1 MRQGHGERRN
11 QDRARNRARSVSA
24 ACRLGGA
31 LLLGAAATLSAA
43 AAGDAGVTPA
53 SGSSLVARL
62 KAGVDWT
69 AFGRVGEG
77 EAAPMATAHAAGRP
91 PGDWLLHGFQ
101 LTGADLFRLNCRS
114 CHGPEGKG
122 GRSGIPPLWGAVEK
136 APIATGEEGGEIRV
150 RHRLV
155 EGGRVMPNFIHLE
168 PDETNLLIGH
178 LRTLGKPNAVSPKTT
193 LNQSAMRVGEHV
205 VKATC
210 QVCHDAVAGAER
222 MPADAQ
228 VPTLADMTDKYAA
241 GEFVRKTRAGSPQS
255 GGTHGRMPRFDYLST
270 EELEA
275 AYVYLVAFPP
285 QAGAK

>member
-1 MRQGHGERRN
+1 MRQAQGACGS
-11 QDRARNRARSVSA
+11 RNRARSLNGIFWLA
-24 ACRLGGA
+24 GA
-31 LLLGAAATLSAA
+31 LVMGAGTSLF
-43 AAGDAGVTPA
+43 AAGGGDVTPA
-53 SGSSLVARL
+53 RGPSLVARL
-62 KAGVDWT
+62 KSGVDWT

-77 EAAPMATAHAAGRP
+77 ETAAAATALTEGRP
-91 PGDWLLHGFQ
+91 PGDWLLHGFE

-136 APIATGEEGGEIRV
+136 APISPGEEAGEIRV

-155 EGGRVMPNFIHLE
+155 EGGRVMPNFVHLE

-178 LRTLGKPNAVSPKTT
+178 LKTLGKPGAASPKTT

-210 QVCHDAVAGAER
+210 QVCHDATAADAGPQPR
-222 MPADAQ
+222 IPADAQ
-228 VPTLADMTDKYAA
+228 VPTLADMTDKYSA
-241 GEFVRKTRAGSPQS
+241 GEFLRKTRAGSPQQ
-255 GGTHGRMPRFDYLST
+255 GGAHGRMPRFDYLST

-285 QAGAK
+285 QAGPK

>member
-1 MRQGHGERRN
+1 MRQAQGACGSRT
-11 QDRARNRARSVSA
+11 RARSLNRSVWLA
-24 ACRLGGA
+24 GA
-31 LLLGAAATLSAA
+31 LVVGAGASLAAAT
-43 AAGDAGVTPA
+43 GDAAVTPA
-53 SGSSLVARL
+53 RGPSLVARL

-77 EAAPMATAHAAGRP
+77 ETAAAATALDQGRP
-91 PGDWLLHGFQ
+91 PGDWLLHGFE

-136 APIATGEEGGEIRV
+136 APLAPGEEAGEIRV

-155 EGGRVMPNFIHLE
+155 EGGRVMPNFVHLE
-168 PDETNLLIGH
+168 PAETNLLIGH
-178 LRTLGKPNAVSPKTT
+178 LKTLGKPDAVSPKTT

-210 QVCHDAVAGAER
+210 QVCHDAAAGPER

-228 VPTLADMTDKYAA
+228 VPTLAEMTDRFSV
-241 GEFVRKTRAGSPQS
+241 GDFLRKTRAGSPQQ

-285 QAGAK
+285 QAGPK